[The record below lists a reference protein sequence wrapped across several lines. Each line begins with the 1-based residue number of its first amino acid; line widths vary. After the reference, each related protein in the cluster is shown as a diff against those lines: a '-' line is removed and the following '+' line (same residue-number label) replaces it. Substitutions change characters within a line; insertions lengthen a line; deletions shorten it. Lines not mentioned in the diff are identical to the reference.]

1 MRRCILIVLDSVGI
15 GELPDAP
22 RFGDAGADT
31 LGHICEVRGLSVPHM
46 AALGLGN
53 IARATPLKGVAPA
66 AAPTGCY
73 GRMAEVS
80 DGKDTTTGHWE
91 MMGIEMAEP
100 FTTFPN
106 GFPDALIQAFCE
118 RAGVDGVLCN
128 QPASGT
134 EVIKDFG
141 PEHLRTRK
149 PIFYTSADPV
159 LQIAA
164 HEGLVPIEELYRWC
178 EAAFEVAAPYGISRV
193 IARPFEGELPYAR
206 THRRHDFAVAPPT
219 VSALEKLTGAGL
231 TVTGVGK
238 IPQIYAERG
247 VSAGVHTVNNDDG
260 FNQTLALLATHGPGL
275 IFTNLVDFDMLYGH
289 RRDVQGY
296 GDCLEAFD
304 RRLPELLAA
313 LRDDDWLIITADHG
327 NDPTYRGTDHTREY
341 VPLLVYG
348 PRLAAGV
355 SLGTR
360 ATFADIGESIAASL
374 GVSGVGV
381 GSSFWESLQ
390 PTPHAEGP
398 Q

>member
-1 MRRCILIVLDSVGI
+1 MQRCVLVVLDSVGI

-31 LGHICEVRGLSVPHM
+31 LGHICEARGLVVPNL
-46 AALGLGN
+46 ASLGLGH
-53 IARATPLKGVAPA
+53 ITRATPLKGVERVASPR
-66 AAPTGCY
+66 GCF

-80 DGKDTTTGHWE
+80 KGKDTTTGHWE
-91 MMGIEMAEP
+91 MVGIQMPKP
-100 FTTFPN
+100 FTTFPD
-106 GFPDALIQAFCE
+106 GFPAALLAAFCQ
-118 RAGVDGVLCN
+118 RAGVAGVLCN
-128 QPASGT
+128 APASGT

-141 PEHLRTRK
+141 PEHLRTGW
-149 PIFYTSADPV
+149 PIVYTSADPV

-164 HEGLVPIEELYRWC
+164 HEGRVPVETLYRWC

-193 IARPFEGELPYAR
+193 IARPFEGEPPFQR
-206 THRRHDFAVAPPT
+206 THRRHDFAVAPPSP
-219 VSALEKLTGAGL
+219 SALERLTGAGL

-238 IPQIYAERG
+238 IPQIYAEKG
-247 VSAGVHTVNNDDG
+247 VSAGVHTVNNEDG
-260 FNQTLALLATHGPGL
+260 FNQTLRLLGEHGPGL

-296 GDCLEAFD
+296 GDALEAFD

-348 PRLAAGV
+348 PALAQGV
-355 SLGTR
+355 GLGTR
-360 ATFADIGESIAASL
+360 ATFADVGESIAASL
-374 GVSGVGV
+374 GVEGVGV
-381 GSSFWESLQ
+381 GQSFWAQVRGAATGGQ
-390 PTPHAEGP
+390 P
-398 Q
+398 